1 LLDISRARAP
11 TLWLL
16 EHARQARADFDML
29 LGSLYLLI
37 EGAGIWSPDA
47 MFAGPSLLRS
57 GRFFVIQERH
67 ESKVHVQL
75 LMAVKES

>member
-1 LLDISRARAP
+1 
-11 TLWLL
+11 
-16 EHARQARADFDML
+16 ML

-37 EGAGIWSPDA
+37 EGAGVGRLMRVLQA
-47 MFAGPSLLRS
+47 ASLLRS